1 MAGVRKVAQ
10 SLADANLSDCTLKAW
25 IWKSR
30 EEAERSDEAELKR
43 TTGSYWAYQAQRHW
57 ADGQVETA

>member
-25 IWKSR
+25 IWKS
-30 EEAERSDEAELKR
+30 AERKR
-43 TTGSYWAYQAQRHW
+43 KYKIRLN
-57 ADGQVETA
+57 

>member
-25 IWKSR
+25 IWRNTEKR
-30 EEAERSDEAELKR
+30 QPDEIRLR
-43 TTGSYWAYQAQRHW
+43 GQLAYQAQRHW